1 MHQFSCMDSEIF
13 VGSIQESNFSKLLS
27 TKYAHAKKA
36 ILVDSNTNEQCLP
49 YLFSI
54 LDGLEDA
61 EIIELPPG
69 EENKHMQFCHS
80 VWEALSEMEFGR
92 KDILICAGGGVICDM
107 GGFIASIYK
116 RGMNCMY
123 IPTSLLGMVDASL
136 GGKTGVDLGSFK
148 NQLGTFSFPSQ
159 VYIDSTFLQT
169 LPEKELL
176 NGWSE
181 MLKHGLVY
189 SSNHFLSLSAGKT
202 DLWTNEL
209 IQESLLIK
217 STIVEKDPF
226 EKGERKLLNFGHTV
240 GHAIEGHLLH
250 TDRKMD
256 HGLAVAHGM
265 LVESRV
271 SVLMNLLSEEDF
283 HQIEEV
289 LKRFFTFQSFSQD
302 EVDAFV
308 QLMTQDKKR
317 VGNTSRFTLLKAIGN
332 GVYDIVVSD
341 EVVQDGLQLLVNL
354 EE

>member
-27 TKYAHAKKA
+27 TEFAHSKKA
-36 ILVDSNTNEQCLP
+36 ILVDPNTIEHCLP
-49 YLFSI
+49 FLFNV
-54 LDGLEDA
+54 LDGLENA
-61 EIIELPPG
+61 EIIEIPSG
-69 EENKHMQFCHS
+69 EENKHMEFCFS

-92 KDILICAGGGVICDM
+92 KDVLICLGGGVICDM

-123 IPTSLLGMVDASL
+123 IPTSLLAMVDASL
-136 GGKTGVDLGSFK
+136 GGKTGVDLGQFK
-148 NQLGTFSFPSQ
+148 NQLGTFSFPSH
-159 VYIDSTFLQT
+159 VYIDSNFLHT

-189 SSNHFLSLSAGKT
+189 SSNHFLSLSNGKT
-202 DLWTNEL
+202 DMWSNDL

-217 STIVEKDPF
+217 SSIVEKDPF

-240 GHAIEGHLLH
+240 GHAIEGHLLN
-250 TDRKMD
+250 TDRQMD

-265 LVESRV
+265 LVEARI
-271 SVLMNLLSEEDF
+271 SVLMNLLSEKVF

-289 LKRFFTFQSFSQD
+289 LKRFFTFQFFRQD
-302 EVDAFV
+302 DVDTFL
-308 QLMTQDKKR
+308 QLMAQDKKR
-317 VGNTSRFTLLKAIGN
+317 VGNSSRFTLLKAIGE
-332 GVYDIVVSD
+332 GVFDIEVSD
-341 EVVQDGLQLLVNL
+341 EVVQKGLQLLVNS
-354 EE
+354 ES